1 MKKVKLGS
9 QDIQDSQST
18 KAGGAGGNTMEN
30 DSVNKAASTGLE
42 LLQQQKWWPNIQA
55 GQVNINIVQ
64 NNNSTGGSNSS

>member
-18 KAGGAGGNTMEN
+18 KAGGNTMEN

-64 NNNSTGGSNSS
+64 NNNSTGGSNTS